1 MPEERGHTMSR
12 LSLSIQLFRL
22 EHQVRRLPRSIS
34 SPIPNPHRGRNLAT
48 VWLMSAALAL
58 VLSSLMYAQAPVQM
72 KGRDA
77 HYRGD
82 LARMYAQPP
91 FQLNGHDL
99 EYRADS
105 AQMYMPA
112 TPLVKGR
119 DLQYRRDPAQMYA
132 QKPSLMNLGDQQ
144 YGSNHAQRIAEKTS
158 PYLVRVISGRTGKVE
173 NVGSGIVLNSS
184 GVIITSYQLVKD
196 ATALLVR
203 LGGKD
208 FDQVVLLAYNESR
221 DLAALRISSAYLNLP
236 LTRSQ
241 GLELDE
247 PVYVV
252 WKGRGDHPNVAI
264 GALKTTVQ
272 GSSSADAPNQP
283 ALLEFAAALE
293 SPARGAALVDRHG
306 NVLGMVTGTAG
317 TDGFHR
323 AIPMT
328 ALLHFSAFSGRI
340 FEPGSE
346 LRLANGSDSLHDV
359 QPAKLGKYNRTFAV
373 SSATILI
380 PRDHMLQALR
390 NQRDFA
396 ALDLVL
402 LEDHAAAEVLV
413 EVDHIPWTFDYT
425 FKVVDHDTSAVI
437 GAGRVT
443 AFNGYIAAGDLADKI
458 VKQMKEWKA
467 TAKAAEPKATEDTE
481 KK

>member
-1 MPEERGHTMSR
+1 MSR
-12 LSLSIQLFRL
+12 LSLSIQLFRV
-22 EHQVRRLPRSIS
+22 EHQVRRLARSIS
-34 SPIPNPHRGRNLAT
+34 SPIPNPHRGRTLAAL
-48 VWLMSAALAL
+48 WLMISVLA
-58 VLSSLMYAQAPVQM
+58 LSSLMYAQAPVQM

-82 LARMYAQPP
+82 PATMYAQPRS
-91 FQLNGHDL
+91 LIDGHDL
-99 EYRADS
+99 QYRADS
-105 AQMYMPA
+105 
-112 TPLVKGR
+112 KH
-119 DLQYRRDPAQMYA
+119 MYA
-132 QKPSLMNLGDQQ
+132 QAPAPMNLREHQ
-144 YGSNHAQRIAEKTS
+144 YGGNYAQRIAEKTS
-158 PYLVRVISGRTGKVE
+158 PYLVGVISGRAGQVE
-173 NVGSGIVLNSS
+173 NIGSGIVLNSS
-184 GVIITSYQLVKD
+184 GVVITSYQLVKD
-196 ATALLVR
+196 ASALTVR

-208 FDQVVLLAYNESR
+208 VDQVVLLAYNETR
-221 DLAALRISSAYLNLP
+221 DLAALRISSAHLALP
-236 LTRSQ
+236 PTRSQ
-241 GLELDE
+241 GLEPDE

-252 WKGRGDHPNVAI
+252 WKGTGQPNVAL
-264 GALKTTVQ
+264 GVLKTTVQ
-272 GSSSADAPNQP
+272 GSSSADAANQP

-306 NVLGMVTGTAG
+306 NVLGMVTGTASA
-317 TDGFHR
+317 DGFHR

-340 FEPGSE
+340 FEPGSQ
-346 LRLANGSDSLHDV
+346 LRLGGESATDSLHNV
-359 QPAKLGKYNRTFAV
+359 QPAKIAKYNRTFAV

-390 NQRDFA
+390 NQKDFA

-402 LEDHAAAEVLV
+402 LENRGAAEVFV

-425 FKVVDHDTSAVI
+425 FKVVDRETSTVI

-458 VKQMKEWKA
+458 VKQMKQWKA
-467 TAKAAEPKATEDTE
+467 NAKVAE